1 MGKSTRQIRRNKT
14 KLAEKE
20 LSQKVEMFD
29 KLPDTCI
36 SCEKQFDKKNKEMV
50 QNWFVVIKEKQKLVN
65 LYCPPCW
72 EKAQDILKD
81 LRSRLE
87 KKVEK
92 ANTGVEKN
100 NN

>member
-36 SCEKQFDKKNKEMV
+36 SCEKQFEKKNKEMV
-50 QNWFVVIKEKQKLVN
+50 QNWFVVIK
-65 LYCPPCW
+65 
-72 EKAQDILKD
+72 
-81 LRSRLE
+81 
-87 KKVEK
+87 
-92 ANTGVEKN
+92 
-100 NN
+100 